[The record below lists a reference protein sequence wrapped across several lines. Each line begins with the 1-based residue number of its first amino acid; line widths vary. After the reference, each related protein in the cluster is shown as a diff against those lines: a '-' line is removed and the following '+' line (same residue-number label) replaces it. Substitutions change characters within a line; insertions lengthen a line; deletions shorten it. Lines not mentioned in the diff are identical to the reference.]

1 MYSFR
6 RLAFY
11 TILVVVATEIYLHM
25 SARTLSKRVIVVG
38 SGLAGLSAAHSVIQ
52 NGGKVVLLE
61 MMPKY
66 GGNSIKASSGI
77 NGAPTRFQPL
87 PDDMFYSDT
96 VKSSGVIY
104 QNSNPQMKK
113 DREELM
119 KTLVDNSQSAVYW
132 LTDHFGIDLSAVTQL
147 GGHSRPRT
155 HRGTGK
161 LPPGFAIVSALW
173 KKLQEEYAERAVLKT
188 HCRVTKLLT
197 AETGVVGVEYED
209 LDTKEKF
216 ELYGPVVFTV
226 GGFAGDTTGLVNK
239 YRPDLA
245 SYPSTNTARP
255 QSIGLLKAIG
265 GQLLDMESIQV
276 HPTGFVSLED
286 PYARNKFLAAEL
298 LRGEGGILL
307 NDKGDRFA
315 SEMLRRDQVTEAVL
329 KNCAEDA
336 NDKIR
341 QWKVWLVLD
350 EGSTSKIG
358 NNIGFYQ
365 FKKLLAK
372 KTIGEWSKEIP
383 NIKQSVIRYAKFAQQ
398 KKDTDF
404 GRTNFGRWSLKP
416 EDVSDETVIVAGR
429 VTPVLHFTMGGVK
442 INTDAQF
449 LDADNK
455 PINGIWG
462 AGEITAGVHSSNRL
476 GGSSLLECVVFGRI
490 AGQHANHSLKSH
502 I

>member
-1 MYSFR
+1 MYSLR
-6 RLAFY
+6 RLTFY
-11 TILVVVATEIYLHM
+11 TILIVVATEIYLHM

-38 SGLAGLSAAHSVIQ
+38 SGLAGLSAAHSVVQ
-52 NGGKVVLLE
+52 NGGKVILLE

-104 QNSNPQMKK
+104 QNSDPKTKK
-113 DREELM
+113 DREKLM
-119 KTLVDNSQSAVYW
+119 KKLVDNSQSAVYW
-132 LTDHFGIDLSAVTQL
+132 LTDHFGIDLAAVTQL

-173 KKLQEEYAERAVLKT
+173 KKLQEDYAEQAILKT
-188 HCRVTKLLT
+188 QCRVTKLLT
-197 AETGVVGVEYED
+197 TGSGVVGVEYEN
-209 LDTKEKF
+209 LETKESSK
-216 ELYGPVVFTV
+216 LYGRVVFTV

-245 SYPSTNTARP
+245 KYPSTNTARP

-265 GQLLDMESIQV
+265 GQLLDMESVQV

-286 PYARNKFLAAEL
+286 PYSRNKFLAAEL
-298 LRGEGGILL
+298 LRGEGGIML
-307 NDKGDRFA
+307 NDKGNRFA
-315 SEMLRRDQVTEAVL
+315 SEMLRRDQLTDAVL
-329 KNCAEDA
+329 KNCAEDQ

-341 QWKVWLVLD
+341 QWKAWLVLD

-358 NNIGFYQ
+358 SNIGFYQ

-383 NIKQSVIRYAKFAQQ
+383 NIKESIKRYAQFVQD
-398 KKDTDF
+398 KKDPDF
-404 GRTNFGRWSLKP
+404 GRTNFGRWTLKP
-416 EDVSDETVIVAGR
+416 EDVSDDTVIIAGR

-449 LDADNK
+449 LDAEDK
-455 PINGIWG
+455 PIAGIWG

-490 AGQHANHSLKSH
+490 AGQHATNSIKSH